1 MNTSN
6 KFLSLLFLLSFLINT
21 VYASE
26 YSQIDEKILLNSSS
40 TNSTSDEVIIY
51 SNVRN
56 KTIHLAMNTQF
67 ERIENMMFVNTIYEL
82 DTEDNSFEQ
91 DEDCD

>member
-1 MNTSN
+1 MPLNIAKLMKKYYSPPSN
-6 KFLSLLFLLSFLINT
+6 
-21 VYASE
+21 
-26 YSQIDEKILLNSSS
+26 